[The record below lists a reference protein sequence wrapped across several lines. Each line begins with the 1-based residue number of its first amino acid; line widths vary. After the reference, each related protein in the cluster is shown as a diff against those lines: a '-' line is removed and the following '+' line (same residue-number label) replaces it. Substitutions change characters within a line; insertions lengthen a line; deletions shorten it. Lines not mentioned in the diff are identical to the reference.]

1 MKIGEKIY
9 VEAELLTLPDR
20 MDDVKVKITNT
31 SKRDTDVEC
40 SVYNITANKP
50 NTEAILRMLDF
61 KYKTMLDSASSYE
74 EKELITKIFKEY
86 DSVVRIH
93 Q

>member
-9 VEAELLTLPDR
+9 VVAELLTLPDR

-31 SKRDTDVEC
+31 SKRGTEIEC
-40 SVYNITANKP
+40 SVYNTTSNKP
-50 NTEAILRMLDF
+50 NTDVIIRMLDF
-61 KYKTMLDSASSYE
+61 EYKTMLDSASSYK
-74 EKELITKIFKEY
+74 EKELITKIFKRF
-86 DSVVRIH
+86 DLVVRTN

>member
-9 VEAELLTLPDR
+9 VEAKLLTLPSR

-31 SKRDTDVEC
+31 SKRDTEVEC
-40 SVYNITANKP
+40 SVYNITSNKP
-50 NTEAILRMLDF
+50 NTEVILRMLDF
-61 KYKTMLDSASSYE
+61 SYKTMLDSASSHE